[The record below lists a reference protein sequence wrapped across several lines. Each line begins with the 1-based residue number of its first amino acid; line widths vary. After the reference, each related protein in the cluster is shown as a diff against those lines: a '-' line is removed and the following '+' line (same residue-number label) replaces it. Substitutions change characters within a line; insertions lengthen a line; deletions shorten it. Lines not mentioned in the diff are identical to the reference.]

1 PDRGAI
7 SGQRP
12 PGGSLGS
19 DLHTS
24 GRLMPDFLLR
34 NISAEHKDRLVV
46 MLGQSLLDL
55 LSGPF

>member
-1 PDRGAI
+1 MSYFI
-7 SGQRP
+7 
-12 PGGSLGS
+12 
-19 DLHTS
+19 
-24 GRLMPDFLLR
+24 LR